1 MKSIVHLGKTDYRI
15 MALGAIL
22 IAAVSAVLLENAL
35 FHVSNESADLL
46 VAEYKQCFAGFKFF
60 GSGYFRYLLR
70 TEIKKYAALI
80 FFSFSFFGFP
90 LNLLSLYLRLYRYI
104 FLMSSFVRCWNGFES
119 IICIIAVLFCLI
131 CCIPAYIHLLAV
143 SNRSFDYCTKN
154 HKRFYH
160 CSKYKLQ
167 SEVKICII
175 ILIYIVFEMVLE
187 TITCGYLLGQ
197 IAQV

>member
-1 MKSIVHLGKTDYRI
+1 MKSIVHIGRTDYRI
-15 MALGAIL
+15 MAVGAIL

-35 FHVSNESADLL
+35 FHASNVSTELL
-46 VAEYKQCFAGFKFF
+46 VAEYKQYFVGFKFT
-60 GSGYFRYLLR
+60 GNGYFRYLLR
-70 TEIKKYAALI
+70 TEMRKFIVLI
-80 FFSFSFFGFP
+80 LLSFSFLGFP
-90 LNLLSLYLRLYRYI
+90 LNLLSLYLKPYRYI
-104 FLMSSFVRCWNGFES
+104 FLMCFFGRCRNGIES
-119 IICIIAVLFCLI
+119 IICITAVFFCLI

-175 ILIYIVFEMVLE
+175 ILIYIVFEMAVE
-187 TITCGYLLGQ
+187 TITCGYLFRQ
-197 IAQV
+197 IAQI